1 MLFSIEGYQTTS
13 RSCHATSGYRNF
25 ANKTF
30 ANRTFATGENPEVY
44 WRNSTRLSPIVEILQ
59 NMLAKVQWTF
69 ASCDESVITQN
80 TYESN
85 WQSNWRNSSGGVGE
99 SIVYFRQLVKLYRIY
114 WRKLSGI
121 SPLAKVL
128 IGENLI
134 GEIRKSRSFQY
145 SITDEVNW
153 GKMCHCFS
161 FAHR

>member
-1 MLFSIEGYQTTS
+1 MHFSFASPFVSNESVKRKGYQ
-13 RSCHATSGYRNF
+13 NF

-30 ANRTFATGENPEVY
+30 ANRTFATDENPEVY

-85 WQSNWRNSSGGVGE
+85 WQSDWRNSSGVVGG

-134 GEIRKSRSFQY
+134 GEIRKSQ
-145 SITDEVNW
+145 
-153 GKMCHCFS
+153 KK
-161 FAHR
+161 